1 MDIVIAGAGLTA
13 AKTAE
18 TLRQEGLDGSITII
32 GSERWRPYERPGLS
46 KEFLQG
52 ADELESLFVHGESWA
67 RDHDVTLQTDDTV
80 TTIDR
85 SARTVALASGGSVGY
100 DALVLATGAQA
111 RRLNLPGAD
120 YALTLRDIDDSTR
133 LKDSFVAGDR
143 LIVIGAGWIGL
154 EAAAAARLAGMQV
167 TVLEAARHPLEA
179 AMGSMLGDYFA
190 ELHRRQGVDVQTGVT
205 VEEIIHDGQRATGVR
220 VDGRNLDAEVVLM
233 GVGAAPSVELARAAG
248 LQTDNGVVAD
258 ERLRTDDTHI
268 LAAGDVV
275 NAYNTAR
282 GEQIRVEHWDN
293 AIRQG
298 ELAARSI
305 LGHDAVYDW
314 QPYFFTDQYDL
325 GMEYV
330 GMRGADDEAVIRG
343 ELDAGEFIVFWQA
356 GDRISAAMNVNIWDV
371 NDDLRALIGKS
382 ADAQK
387 LADADIALA
396 DLP

>member
-18 TLRQEGLDGSITII
+18 TLREEGLDGSIAII
-32 GSERWRPYERPGLS
+32 GSEHWRPYERPGLS

-52 ADELESLFVHGESWA
+52 SDELESLFVHDESWA
-67 RDHDVTLQTDDTV
+67 RAHDVTLKTQETV
-80 TTIDR
+80 TSIDR
-85 SARTVALASGGSVGY
+85 NARTATLASGESMSY
-100 DALVLATGAQA
+100 DVLVLATGAQA
-111 RRLNLPGAD
+111 RRLDLPGAE
-120 YALTLRDIDDSTR
+120 YALTLRDIDDSAQ
-133 LKDSFVAGDR
+133 LKDSFVSGDR

-167 TVLEAARHPLEA
+167 TVLEAAAHPLEA
-179 AMGSMLGDYFA
+179 AMGSTLGDYFA
-190 ELHRRQGVDVQTGVT
+190 ELHRQQGVDVQTGVT
-205 VEEIIHDGQRATGVR
+205 VTEIIHDGQRATGVR

-233 GVGAAPSVELARAAG
+233 GVGAAPSVELAQAAG
-248 LQTDNGVVAD
+248 LRTDNGVVAD
-258 ERLRTDDTHI
+258 ERLRTEDTHI
-268 LAAGDVV
+268 LAAGDVA
-275 NAYNTAR
+275 NAYNTTR
-282 GEQIRVEHWDN
+282 GAQIRVEHWDN

-330 GMRGADDEAVIRG
+330 GMRGAHDEAVVRG
-343 ELDAGEFIVFWQA
+343 DLNEGEFIVFWLA

-371 NDDLRALIGKS
+371 NDDLRTLITKS
-382 ADAQK
+382 VDPQK
-387 LADADIALA
+387 LADPNIALT

>member
-111 RRLNLPGAD
+111 RRLNLSGAE

-133 LKDSFVAGDR
+133 LKDSFVAADR

-248 LQTDNGVVAD
+248 IQTDNGVVAD

-325 GMEYV
+325 
-330 GMRGADDEAVIRG
+330 
-343 ELDAGEFIVFWQA
+343 
-356 GDRISAAMNVNIWDV
+356 
-371 NDDLRALIGKS
+371 
-382 ADAQK
+382 
-387 LADADIALA
+387 
-396 DLP
+396 